1 METTKSEMDIK
12 TVLSL
17 IADGHIDSKSGFALV
32 SDLCGIDHNRLV
44 EAFKEGLPA
53 KVLTRWTPFEE
64 NFILE
69 AWNRGDSVSDISKHI
84 NRRPEA
90 IRARLY
96 NLRDNGRHMN
106 RRSAVGRPRKVVVS
120 QA

>member
-17 IADGHIDSKSGFALV
+17 IVDGHIDSTSGFALV
-32 SDLCGIDHNRLV
+32 SELCGIDHKKLV

-64 NFILE
+64 NYILE
-69 AWNRGDSVSDISKHI
+69 AWNRGDSIHTISKHV
-84 NRRPEA
+84 NRKPDA

-96 NLRDNGRHMN
+96 NMRDNGRQIN
-106 RRSAVGRPRKVVVS
+106 RRSNSGRPRKVMVT